1 MPTRDGTSDPTESA
15 EGTAEAVK
23 AVVAE
28 AEAIAASPAVADD
41 AEQWCE
47 GGDVLGSPLELP
59 AAAGG
64 RASGMPRL
72 SFFLRTPPS
81 GQSAIP
87 LDRRRVSTFFKAP
100 EQEDEVSKWL
110 QSTTPVAPRAFGA
123 GGGEGLGAISETGDP
138 AGSAPAAVAKA
149 PSNDGTTRTLQFE
162 LKPRAFKPTTAT
174 NGALPASRL
183 AKPPPASSISSR
195 LPKSSLKRPSMLA
208 RPCGSTK
215 VPAPPKPKSAVPV
228 PATRPSALKPRSVD
242 SRV

>member
-1 MPTRDGTSDPTESA
+1 MKVEWRAKVPGLPFPEYWDAVLASSPPATDAIAWLSRMPTRDGTSDPTESA
-15 EGTAEAVK
+15 EATAEAVK

-87 LDRRRVSTFFKAP
+87 LDRRRV
-100 EQEDEVSKWL
+100 
-110 QSTTPVAPRAFGA
+110 
-123 GGGEGLGAISETGDP
+123 GL
-138 AGSAPAAVAKA
+138 
-149 PSNDGTTRTLQFE
+149 
-162 LKPRAFKPTTAT
+162 
-174 NGALPASRL
+174 
-183 AKPPPASSISSR
+183 
-195 LPKSSLKRPSMLA
+195 
-208 RPCGSTK
+208 
-215 VPAPPKPKSAVPV
+215 
-228 PATRPSALKPRSVD
+228 
-242 SRV
+242 